1 MDVVLLLDASGS
13 IMKSN
18 AWDQEIDFAESI
30 RRQLSISSTGSHLGL
45 IYYGYRPVTKIDL
58 NVQGKNAVLIDQA
71 LTDLRS
77 NHDTSKNFTEYTN
90 THLAL
95 AEAHKMF
102 SQVPAGRK
110 VKKTLVVVTDGLNS
124 YGKHYLIKPSQ
135 QLKDSGV
142 TIITVGVAV
151 DKLPITPTNNFPQEA
166 EEELQLMASRP
177 SLVFRAKTFDKLK
190 KAIDDFR
197 QHICPG
203 E

>member
-1 MDVVLLLDASGS
+1 MN
-13 IMKSN
+13 SN
-18 AWDQEIDFAESI
+18 AWDQEIDFAQSI
-30 RRQLSISSTGSHLGL
+30 RQQLSISSTGSHLGL
-45 IYYGYRPVTKIDL
+45 IYYGYRPVPKIDL
-58 NVQGKNAVLIDQA
+58 NVEGQNAGLVDQA

-77 NHDTSKNFTEYTN
+77 NHDTSKSFTIDTN

-102 SQVPAGRK
+102 SQVPSGRN
-110 VKKTLVVVTDGLNS
+110 VNKTLVVVTDGLNS

-151 DKLPITPTNNFPQEA
+151 DKLPITVTNNFPQEA

-177 SLVFRAKTFDKLK
+177 GLVFRAETFDKLK
-190 KAIDDFR
+190 KTIDEFR